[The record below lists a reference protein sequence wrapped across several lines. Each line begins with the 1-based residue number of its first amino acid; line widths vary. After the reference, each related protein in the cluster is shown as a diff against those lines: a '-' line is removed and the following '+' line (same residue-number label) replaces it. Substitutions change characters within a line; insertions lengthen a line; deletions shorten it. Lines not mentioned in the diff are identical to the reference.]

1 MGSLKN
7 PTFRGEGITK
17 NQYRGGLSKKG
28 AWTVCRFK
36 GGGAWKERAGGDF
49 KRGGWYPNPHYENE
63 QVFRLSPIV
72 LLKLMF
78 FISGFSLIYIN
89 GKNF

>member
-36 GGGAWKERAGGDF
+36 RGGGGAWKERAGGYF
-49 KRGGWYPNPHYENE
+49 KRGG
-63 QVFRLSPIV
+63 
-72 LLKLMF
+72 
-78 FISGFSLIYIN
+78 
-89 GKNF
+89 

>member
-49 KRGGWYPNPHYENE
+49 KRGG
-63 QVFRLSPIV
+63 
-72 LLKLMF
+72 
-78 FISGFSLIYIN
+78 
-89 GKNF
+89 